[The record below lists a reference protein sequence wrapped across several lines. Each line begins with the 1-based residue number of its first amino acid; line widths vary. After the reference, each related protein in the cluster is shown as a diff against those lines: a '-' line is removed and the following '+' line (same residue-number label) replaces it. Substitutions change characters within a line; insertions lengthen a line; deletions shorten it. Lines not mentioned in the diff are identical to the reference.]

1 MRLHRARIEPTPVGA
16 LTTAQISIL
25 DAIKGAQGKKVFRT
39 VARSVDALNPFMAW
53 ASYVLST
60 RNSLSARQR
69 EIVVLRVGFLCKSG
83 YEWAQHVLIGRDAG
97 LTESEIADIK
107 SGSVSSWAGDDQ
119 VLLQASD
126 ELFNHQFVSA
136 RTWGRLRETFSEVQC
151 MDVIFTAGT
160 YVLVSMFL
168 NSAGVQLEEGQTLD
182 PDLDARTS
190 EAGAE

>member
-1 MRLHRARIEPTPVGA
+1 MRLHSPRIEPIPEAA

-25 DAIKGAQGKKVFRT
+25 DAIGGAHKKKVFRT
-39 VARSVDALNPFMAW
+39 VARSAAGLDPFVGW

-69 EIVVLRVGFLCKSG
+69 EIVVLRIGFLCKSG

-107 SGSVSSWAGDDQ
+107 SGSISRWAAADQ

-126 ELFNHQFVSA
+126 ELFNHQFISA
-136 RTWGRLRETFSEVQC
+136 QTWGRLRETFSDVQC

-182 PDLDARTS
+182 PDLDARTP
-190 EAGAE
+190 EAGAK